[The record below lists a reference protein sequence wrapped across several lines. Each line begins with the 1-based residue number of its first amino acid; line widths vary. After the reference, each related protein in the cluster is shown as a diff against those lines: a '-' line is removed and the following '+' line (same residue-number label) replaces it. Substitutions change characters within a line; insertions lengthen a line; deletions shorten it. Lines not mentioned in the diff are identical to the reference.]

1 MSASEFGSSRHR
13 ACGVRAKVVMP
24 EKLKS
29 GDPPYLDAVSEARK
43 VSALAPSRFE
53 GGESRRRTPGFFRRR
68 RGVMMSSVCG
78 SDADSSSSSE
88 CDRDGA
94 HLHWSLVKAE
104 PQPARIW
111 LDRLI
116 FGGRAVKSR

>member
-1 MSASEFGSSRHR
+1 MSARLFGSSRHR
-13 ACGVRAKVVMP
+13 ACGVRANVVMP

-43 VSALAPSRFE
+43 VSALDPSRFK

-68 RGVMMSSVCG
+68 QCVMMSSVCG
-78 SDADSSSSSE
+78 SNADSSSSSE

-94 HLHWSLVKAE
+94 HLHSSLVEAE
-104 PQPARIW
+104 PQQARVC
-111 LDRLI
+111 LI
-116 FGGRAVKSR
+116 GSSSAGGA